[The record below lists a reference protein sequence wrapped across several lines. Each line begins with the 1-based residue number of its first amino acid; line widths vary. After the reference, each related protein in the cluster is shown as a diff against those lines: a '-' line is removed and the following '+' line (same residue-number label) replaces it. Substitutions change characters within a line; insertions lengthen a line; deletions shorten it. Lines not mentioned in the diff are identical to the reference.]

1 MYRAEVSNLFLTK
14 TNISCEISDV
24 IIEVCENSGS
34 VVRSMAI
41 VIQHN
46 LSAVNTNRQLGKVM
60 EITAKSTEKLSGG
73 YRINRAADDASGL
86 SISEKMRRQ
95 IRGLQRAAKNIQDG
109 ISLCQVADGALN
121 ETHSILHRMN
131 ELSIQAANDT
141 NKPEDRAAIQNE
153 IDAMLEELDRIADT
167 TTFNENIYPLHGGSV
182 NSITLSS
189 PLSGDLTI
197 EEYTQKSVFHYSQR
211 PGINITSDGV
221 SYKPGETFYV
231 TGLRLK
237 DSNTMWMEDQL
248 MEVIDKNGNPI
259 EAKHGNIYKT
269 AYNSLRL
276 SDLKVDANGY
286 IYYTLK
292 PDSSCLNP
300 NDRWHIDSAPAGWDG
315 KLYLIVN
322 TSPSGKKEVGL
333 QPYPSHSYQ
342 TGSVYTEPGA
352 SGHYS
357 DSGYTYEY
365 LKGSL
370 PSGGSSASG
379 SSKLWI
385 QMGADSGNG
394 MFLFLVDATAD
405 GIGLSK
411 GSVNVS
417 DYENAG
423 KAMEQIKNAIETV
436 SSYRSQFGAQ
446 QNRLEH
452 GMAIDKNIAE
462 NTQDA
467 ESRIRDLDMA
477 DEMVIHAKNNILAQM
492 GQAMLAQ
499 TNRRAQ
505 DILALLQ

>member
-1 MYRAEVSNLFLTK
+1 
-14 TNISCEISDV
+14 
-24 IIEVCENSGS
+24 
-34 VVRSMAI
+34 MAI
-41 VIQHN
+41 STQHN
-46 LSAVNTNRQLGKVM
+46 LSALNVNRQFGIVTNK
-60 EITAKSTEKLSGG
+60 TTKSSEKLSSG
-73 YRINRAADDASGL
+73 YRINCAADDASGL
-86 SISEKMRRQ
+86 SISEKMRWQ
-95 IRGLQRAAKNIQDG
+95 IRGLRQASRNIQDG

-141 NKPEDRAAIQNE
+141 NQAADRAAIQNE
-153 IDAMLEELDRIADT
+153 IDELLEELDRIANT
-167 TTFNENIYPLHGGSV
+167 TTFNESIYPLHGGRV
-182 NSITLSS
+182 KSITLSS

-211 PGINITSDGV
+211 PGIDIISDGV
-221 SYKPGETFYV
+221 AYKPGETFYV

-248 MEVIDKNGNPI
+248 MEVIDKDGNPI
-259 EAKHGNIYKT
+259 VAQHGNIYKT

-286 IYYTLK
+286 IYYTLS

-315 KLYLIVN
+315 RLYLIVN

-342 TGSVYTEPGA
+342 TGSVYTEPGS

-357 DSGYTYEY
+357 NSGYTYEY

-370 PSGGSSASG
+370 SSVSSSASDAD
-379 SSKLWI
+379 KLWI

-394 MFLFLVDATAD
+394 MFLSLVDATSD
-405 GIGLSK
+405 GLGLSK
-411 GSVNVS
+411 GSLDVS
-417 DYENAG
+417 SYGNAG
-423 KAMEQIKNAIETV
+423 NAIDQIKNALETV
-436 SSYRSQFGAQ
+436 SRYRSEFGAQ

-452 GMAIDKNIAE
+452 GMAIDKNTAE
-462 NTQDA
+462 NTQAA
-467 ESRIRDLDMA
+467 ETKIRDLDIA
-477 DEMVIHAKNNILAQM
+477 DEMITYSQNNILAQI

-499 TNRRAQ
+499 TNHRAQ
-505 DILALLQ
+505 DILVLLQ

>member
-1 MYRAEVSNLFLTK
+1 
-14 TNISCEISDV
+14 
-24 IIEVCENSGS
+24 
-34 VVRSMAI
+34 MAI
-41 VIQHN
+41 SIQHN
-46 LSAVNTNRQLGKVM
+46 LSALNINRQLGMVKKR
-60 EITAKSTEKLSGG
+60 TAKCSEKLSSG
-73 YRINRAADDASGL
+73 YRLNRAADDASGL

-95 IRGLQRAAKNIQDG
+95 IRGLQRASKNIQDAV
-109 ISLCQVADGALN
+109 SLCQVADGALN
-121 ETHSILHRMN
+121 ETHAILQRMN

-141 NKPEDRAAIQNE
+141 NQAADRAAIQNE
-153 IDAMLEELDRIADT
+153 IDALLEEIDRIANT
-167 TTFNENIYPLHGGSV
+167 TTFNEETYPLHGSGV
-182 NSITLSS
+182 KSITLSS

-211 PGINITSDGV
+211 PGIDITSDGV
-221 SYKPGETFYV
+221 TYKQGDVFYV

-248 MEVIDKNGNPI
+248 MEVIDKDGNPI
-259 EAKHGNIYKT
+259 VAQHGNIYKT

-315 KLYLIVN
+315 RLYLIVN

-342 TGSVYTEPGA
+342 TGSVYTEPGS

-370 PSGGSSASG
+370 SSG
-379 SSKLWI
+379 SSSGSSSGMLWI

-394 MFLFLVDATAD
+394 MFLSLVDATAN
-405 GIGLSK
+405 GLGLSK
-411 GSVNVS
+411 GSLDVS
-417 DYENAG
+417 SHDNAG
-423 KAMEQIKNAIETV
+423 NAINQIKNAIETV
-436 SSYRSQFGAQ
+436 SRYRTQFGAQ

-452 GMAIDKNIAE
+452 GMAIDENTAE
-462 NTQDA
+462 NTQAA
-467 ESRIRDLDMA
+467 ETRIRDLDIA
-477 DEMVIHAKNNILAQM
+477 DEMVIYLKNNILAQV

-499 TNRRAQ
+499 TNHRAQ
-505 DILALLQ
+505 DLLSLLQ